1 MSHLRQLELFE
12 QATSLLCVLIFVI
25 SAETEPNV
33 SKSQAL
39 SSSLSLFSDFD
50 AIGAA
55 GRHAIGTL
63 NASINFW
70 LMIFCLCVPGPTT
83 FSKGLCSVF
92 FSVLLLA
99 SSHVGIQ
106 RYLKHNFMQLCG
118 LKIANIIYGFQSSVM
133 SSSPS
138 LLSGAILVLSC
149 PPPCLQSVYQRA
161 QDSEKSLCHFRN
173 QLNHG
178 ECCGYLLIIFLLTF

>member
-106 RYLKHNFMQLCG
+106 RYPKHNFMQLCG
-118 LKIANIIYGFQSSVM
+118 LKLPTSFTDFKA
-133 SSSPS
+133 
-138 LLSGAILVLSC
+138 LS
-149 PPPCLQSVYQRA
+149 
-161 QDSEKSLCHFRN
+161 
-173 QLNHG
+173 
-178 ECCGYLLIIFLLTF
+178 